1 MATQGFFQLFDISL
15 FHVFRSGVAKEWFD
29 LKMQFSIRN
38 LYYVVWLQKNHMES
52 LTSGVEPFI
61 LCAEFLNV
69 DISKIA
75 VMATLTVNLLS
86 PCNVISSVALFH
98 FRARRPALG
107 YGGGPGWCREEQ
119 AGRERV
125 ELQSFPFLPGWDGAS
140 GIPVLKS
147 SVLLRRTVASAWGQE
162 SVGHEDGHQ

>member
-1 MATQGFFQLFDISL
+1 
-15 FHVFRSGVAKEWFD
+15 
-29 LKMQFSIRN
+29 MQFSIRN

-98 FRARRPALG
+98 FRARPALG
-107 YGGGPGWCREEQ
+107 YWRPWLMQRG

-125 ELQSFPFLPGWDGAS
+125 ELRSLSLSSRGGMGPRASLCWSLVFCYAELWLVPGGRK
-140 GIPVLKS
+140 VLGMKMVIS
-147 SVLLRRTVASAWGQE
+147 RCRHFFV
-162 SVGHEDGHQ
+162 